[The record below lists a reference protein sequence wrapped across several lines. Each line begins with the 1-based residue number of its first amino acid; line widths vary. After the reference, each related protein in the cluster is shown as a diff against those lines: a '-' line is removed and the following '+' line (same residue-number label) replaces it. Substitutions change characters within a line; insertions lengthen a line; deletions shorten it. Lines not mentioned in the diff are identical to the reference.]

1 MTKNNPLLVE
11 KLEKKV
17 RYKNVTVIPVENE
30 KFPTMVQID
39 KAPKKV
45 NQIIGKKYITPEKAQ
60 VAIDAVLTEVLIKKG
75 ARRVKA
81 ELDSVGILVEPSAW

>member
-1 MTKNNPLLVE
+1 MNNPLLVE

-45 NQIIGKKYITPEKAQ
+45 NYIIGKKFINPTKAQ
-60 VAIDAVLTEVLIKKG
+60 LAIESALAESLISKG
-75 ARRVKA
+75 ARSVKN
-81 ELDSVGILVEPSAW
+81 ELSSIGILTETAW